1 MCKVSVVIPAY
12 EPDVRLLELLKA
24 LDLNKIGP
32 VYVINDGSDSSY
44 DSIFESASEIIE
56 KSGGKLL
63 VHEKNQGKGRA
74 LKTAFSY
81 ILENDKE
88 TAGVVTADSDGQ
100 HTPECISKVIDA
112 LKKNTESL
120 VLGVRCFDLD
130 EVPWK
135 SRFGNK
141 MTEKT
146 FKYIT
151 GVHITDTQTGLRG
164 IPKAYMKELIDLKG
178 ERFEFE
184 MRMLIDAAEKMK
196 IIEVPI
202 EDTQT
207 GLRGIPKA
215 YMKELI
221 DLKGERF
228 EFEMRM
234 LIDAAEKMKIIEVPI
249 ETVYD
254 SVDNHQ
260 THFNPFKDSV
270 RIYRILGWKFMKY
283 IISSLSSSL
292 LDIILFSIFCA
303 LLKAKYPVVYVTA
316 ATVIARVI
324 SATYNYLINYKL
336 VFNSKE
342 NIGFSALKYFILAV
356 VQMAFSAILVTLL
369 VKALPYNLEIL
380 YKIIVDTVLFF
391 VSYYIQQQVVFKRDK
406 NR

>member
-202 EDTQT
+202 E
-207 GLRGIPKA
+207 
-215 YMKELI
+215 
-221 DLKGERF
+221 
-228 EFEMRM
+228 
-234 LIDAAEKMKIIEVPI
+234 
-249 ETVYD
+249 TVYD

-303 LLKAKYPVVYVTA
+303 LLKVKYPVVYVTA

-356 VQMAFSAILVTLL
+356 VQMILSAILVTLL

-391 VSYYIQQQVVFKRDK
+391 ASYYIQQQVVFKRDK